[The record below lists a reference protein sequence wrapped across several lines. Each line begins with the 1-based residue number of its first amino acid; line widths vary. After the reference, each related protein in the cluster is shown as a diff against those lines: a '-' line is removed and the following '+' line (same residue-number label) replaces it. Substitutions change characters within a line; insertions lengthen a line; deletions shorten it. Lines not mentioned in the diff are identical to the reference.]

1 MMDILLVILEL
12 VAVTMAVMACALAVI
27 LIFIMLKQMIGRLIS
42 PLRLAALIHSA
53 PKIVKKDKKQKK
65 QKKKKTR
72 RTEYMSKEASEGIT
86 FNDIFMFM
94 IAVPL
99 VLLWVGFAGFVIH
112 TGLNNSA
119 VLENIEAYTTLI
131 AILGGPALLIIKD
144 ALDVWKQ
151 EQAEKT
157 AFYKVKA
164 QAVIDY
170 NDASQKQAQMIE
182 ANAQEQEHKMEASS
196 ITKVTAKK
204 K

>member
-1 MMDILLVILEL
+1 MIEWIEVLEIL
-12 VAVTMAVMACALAVI
+12 AVTMAAMGCVLAFGV
-27 LIFIMLKQMIGRLIS
+27 LVAFARRIFPQTKTTIVEVKEKQEKLK
-42 PLRLAALIHSA
+42 
-53 PKIVKKDKKQKK
+53 
-65 QKKKKTR
+65 
-72 RTEYMSKEASEGIT
+72 MSSKSEAREGVT

-157 AFYKVKA
+157 AFYKIKA
-164 QAVIDY
+164 QSVIDY
-170 NDASQKQAQMIE
+170 NESTQKQAQMIE
-182 ANAQEQEHKMEASS
+182 AKAQEQEHKME
-196 ITKVTAKK
+196 IKK
-204 K
+204 

>member
-1 MMDILLVILEL
+1 MTWLLILEIL
-12 VAVTMAVMACALAVI
+12 AVMMGVLAVI
-27 LIFIMLKQMIGRLIS
+27 LAVMILVASARRLI
-42 PLRLAALIHSA
+42 
-53 PKIVKKDKKQKK
+53 PKRPPQKIKTQVKEE
-65 QKKKKTR
+65 R
-72 RTEYMSKEASEGIT
+72 RTEYMSKEAKEGVT

-112 TGLNNSA
+112 TGLNNSQ

-164 QAVIDY
+164 QSVIDY
-170 NDASQKQAQMIE
+170 NDAVLKQAQDIE
-182 ANAQEQEHKMEASS
+182 SKAQDQEHKMQS
-196 ITKVTAKK
+196 KK
-204 K
+204 

>member
-1 MMDILLVILEL
+1 
-12 VAVTMAVMACALAVI
+12 
-27 LIFIMLKQMIGRLIS
+27 
-42 PLRLAALIHSA
+42 
-53 PKIVKKDKKQKK
+53 
-65 QKKKKTR
+65 
-72 RTEYMSKEASEGIT
+72 MSKDTTSEGTT
-86 FNDIFMFM
+86 FNDVFMFM

-112 TGLNNSA
+112 SGLGDSA

-157 AFYKVKA
+157 AFYKIKA

-170 NDASQKQAQMIE
+170 NDKAQAQAQLIE
-182 ANAQEQEHKMEASS
+182 ANDQAHEHK
-196 ITKVTAKK
+196 ITTVKIVAKK
-204 K
+204 

>member
-1 MMDILLVILEL
+1 VIEWIEVLEIL
-12 VAVTMAVMACALAVI
+12 AVVMASIAVVIAFAVLVNFARQALRQAKPKLVP
-27 LIFIMLKQMIGRLIS
+27 LKKERQE
-42 PLRLAALIHSA
+42 
-53 PKIVKKDKKQKK
+53 KIK
-65 QKKKKTR
+65 
-72 RTEYMSKEASEGIT
+72 MSKEKGEGVT

-112 TGLNNSA
+112 SGLQDDS
-119 VLENIEAYTTLI
+119 VLEQIEGYTTLI

-157 AFYKVKA
+157 AFYKIKA

-170 NDASQKQAQMIE
+170 NDQAQKQAQMIE
-182 ANAQEQEHKMEASS
+182 AKAQEQEHKMEN
-196 ITKVTAKK
+196 KK
-204 K
+204 

>member
-1 MMDILLVILEL
+1 MTTVTDILTI
-12 VAVTMAVMACALAVI
+12 LAVI
-27 LIFIMLKQMIGRLIS
+27 LAVVAVPLLIVITINISVRTLKRL
-42 PLRLAALIHSA
+42 PLPRVSL
-53 PKIVKKDKKQKK
+53 PKVKMPKKRQKN
-65 QKKKKTR
+65 QKER
-72 RTEYMSKEASEGIT
+72 RTERMSKDTASEGVT

-170 NDASQKQAQMIE
+170 NDAAQKQSQMIE
-182 ANAQEQEHKMEASS
+182 AKSQEQEHKIESG
-196 ITKVTAKK
+196 ITLPAKK

>member
-1 MMDILLVILEL
+1 MLAI
-12 VAVTMAVMACALAVI
+12 TM
-27 LIFIMLKQMIGRLIS
+27 
-42 PLRLAALIHSA
+42 LAAMATASIIFLITMIWKMISGIRLPKVNL
-53 PKIVKKDKKQKK
+53 PKIKIPEKKQEV
-65 QKKKKTR
+65 R
-72 RTEYMSKEASEGIT
+72 RDEILSKEAREGVT

-99 VLLWVGFAGFVIH
+99 VLLWVGFAGYVIFH
-112 TGLNNSA
+112 GLQDAA
-119 VLENIEAYTTLI
+119 VLDQIEGYTTLI

-170 NDASQKQAQMIE
+170 NDAAQRQAQQIE
-182 ANAQEQEHKMEASS
+182 SNQQSHEHKTVA
-196 ITKVTAKK
+196 KVTGKK

>member
-1 MMDILLVILEL
+1 MLITVLEIL
-12 VAVTMAVMACALAVI
+12 AVVLALAGI
-27 LIFIMLKQMIGRLIS
+27 LILIVI
-42 PLRLAALIHSA
+42 AIHFVRSIIQSR
-53 PKIVKKDKKQKK
+53 PKVIEKMANDKDVA
-65 QKKKKTR
+65 R
-72 RTEYMSKEASEGIT
+72 EGVT

-112 TGLNNSA
+112 SGLQDDS
-119 VLENIEAYTTLI
+119 VLEQIEGYTTLI

-157 AFYKVKA
+157 AFYKQKA

-170 NDASQKQAQMIE
+170 NDAAQKQAQMIE
-182 ANAQEQEHKMEASS
+182 AKQQEHEHKQ
-196 ITKVTAKK
+196 KK
-204 K
+204 

>member
-1 MMDILLVILEL
+1 MTPIDVLTYMGIAMAGCSLVLAFVVL
-12 VAVTMAVMACALAVI
+12 VQFARRIIARVKIPMVKLPS
-27 LIFIMLKQMIGRLIS
+27 L
-42 PLRLAALIHSA
+42 
-53 PKIVKKDKKQKK
+53 PKAEVKKEQVKQKEPK
-65 QKKKKTR
+65 R
-72 RTEYMSKEASEGIT
+72 RTEHMSKEASEGIT

-182 ANAQEQEHKMEASS
+182 AKAQEQEHKIESG
-196 ITKVTAKK
+196 TTLVPNKK

>member
-1 MMDILLVILEL
+1 MLGILMALTSLTFAFI
-12 VAVTMAVMACALAVI
+12 VAVKLARQAI
-27 LIFIMLKQMIGRLIS
+27 RRLLKQM
-42 PLRLAALIHSA
+42 
-53 PKIVKKDKKQKK
+53 PKPKPRQEKPK
-65 QKKKKTR
+65 
-72 RTEYMSKEASEGIT
+72 MSKEKGEGVT

-99 VLLWVGFAGFVIH
+99 VLLWVGFAGFVIQS
-112 TGLNNSA
+112 GLNDAA
-119 VLENIEAYTTLI
+119 VLEQIEGYTTLI

-170 NDASQKQAQMIE
+170 NDAAQKQAQQIE
-182 ANAQEQEHKMEASS
+182 SKAQEQEHKMEN
-196 ITKVTAKK
+196 KK
-204 K
+204 

>member
-1 MMDILLVILEL
+1 MEWAVTILE
-12 VAVTMAVMACALAVI
+12 MLAVVSASAGM
-27 LIFIMLKQMIGRLIS
+27 IFIVLMIYAVARQI
-42 PLRLAALIHSA
+42 I
-53 PKIVKKDKKQKK
+53 KKPRKMEE
-65 QKKKKTR
+65 KTK
-72 RTEYMSKEASEGIT
+72 MSKDTASEGVT

-112 TGLNNSA
+112 SGLQDES
-119 VLENIEAYTTLI
+119 VLEQIEGYTTLI

-170 NDASQKQAQMIE
+170 NDHAQKQAQMIE
-182 ANAQEQEHKMEASS
+182 AKQQEQEHKIE
-196 ITKVTAKK
+196 TGTTLPKK

>member
-1 MMDILLVILEL
+1 MEPIEILEILAIVMAVLGVAFGVLVIST
-12 VAVTMAVMACALAVI
+12 V
-27 LIFIMLKQMIGRLIS
+27 LKQAFRYLPQLPS
-42 PLRLAALIHSA
+42 LQ
-53 PKIVKKDKKQKK
+53 KQKPSK
-65 QKKKKTR
+65 EQKKIKPKR
-72 RTEYMSKEASEGIT
+72 RTETMSNDQAKEGVT

-99 VLLWVGFAGFVIH
+99 VLLWVGFAGYVIFH
-112 TGLNNSA
+112 GLQDQS
-119 VLENIEAYTTLI
+119 VLQQIEGYTTLI

-157 AFYKVKA
+157 AFYKIKA

-170 NDASQKQAQMIE
+170 NDAAQKQMQMIE
-182 ANAQEQEHKMEASS
+182 ANEQQQQHKMEASTIS
-196 ITKVTAKK
+196 KVTAKK

>member
-1 MMDILLVILEL
+1 VGQLFYYWGIIFSGVMEWLIKLLEIL
-12 VAVTMAVMACALAVI
+12 AVTCAIVATLTAIVI
-27 LIFIMLKQMIGRLIS
+27 MIAIVGR
-42 PLRLAALIHSA
+42 AL
-53 PKIVKKDKKQKK
+53 
-65 QKKKKTR
+65 KKTEVKTKKR
-72 RTEYMSKEASEGIT
+72 NVKMSKEASEGIT

-112 TGLNNSA
+112 SGLNDAA
-119 VLENIEAYTTLI
+119 VLEQIEGYTTLI

-170 NDASQKQAQMIE
+170 NDHAQKQAQMIE
-182 ANAQEQEHKMEASS
+182 AKAQEQEHKMES
-196 ITKVTAKK
+196 KK
-204 K
+204 

>member
-1 MMDILLVILEL
+1 MIDWMTTILEIT
-12 VAVTMAVMACALAVI
+12 AVVSALAAMTIV
-27 LIFIMLKQMIGRLIS
+27 LTMTYAYVRKYL
-42 PLRLAALIHSA
+42 
-53 PKIVKKDKKQKK
+53 PKKITEVKVTKKIIEEKP
-65 QKKKKTR
+65 
-72 RTEYMSKEASEGIT
+72 MSKDTASEGVT

-112 TGLNNSA
+112 SGLQDDS
-119 VLENIEAYTTLI
+119 VLEQIEGYTTLI

-170 NDASQKQAQMIE
+170 NDHAQKQAQMIE
-182 ANAQEQEHKMEASS
+182 AKAQEQEHKMQS
-196 ITKVTAKK
+196 KK
-204 K
+204 

>member
-1 MMDILLVILEL
+1 MLAITMASLAVTLVI
-12 VAVTMAVMACALAVI
+12 VVMARMVWKFFPKLPT
-27 LIFIMLKQMIGRLIS
+27 LKLPSLPERKQE
-42 PLRLAALIHSA
+42 
-53 PKIVKKDKKQKK
+53 VKEIKKE
-65 QKKKKTR
+65 R
-72 RTEYMSKEASEGIT
+72 RTESMSKQASEGIT

-112 TGLNNSA
+112 SGLQDDS
-119 VLENIEAYTTLI
+119 VLEQIEGYTTLI

-170 NDASQKQAQMIE
+170 NDAAQKQMQMIE
-182 ANAQEQEHKMEASS
+182 SKAQEQEHKIE
-196 ITKVTAKK
+196 TGTTLPKK

>member
-1 MMDILLVILEL
+1 MKT
-12 VAVTMAVMACALAVI
+12 VT
-27 LIFIMLKQMIGRLIS
+27 
-42 PLRLAALIHSA
+42 
-53 PKIVKKDKKQKK
+53 
-65 QKKKKTR
+65 KKKVIK
-72 RTEYMSKEASEGIT
+72 EKPKMSDQQRESVT

-170 NDASQKQAQMIE
+170 NDAAQKQAQQIE
-182 ANAQEQEHKMEASS
+182 ANAQAQEHKMESS
-196 ITKVTAKK
+196 TIVTPKK

>member
-1 MMDILLVILEL
+1 MHELLTNILLLLAITMASL
-12 VAVTMAVMACALAVI
+12 AVTFVI
-27 LIFIMLKQMIGRLIS
+27 IAMLRIAWKFIPKLPSLKIPSL
-42 PLRLAALIHSA
+42 
-53 PKIVKKDKKQKK
+53 PKRKIEVKEKETKQK
-65 QKKKKTR
+65 R
-72 RTEYMSKEASEGIT
+72 RTESMSKEASEGIT

-182 ANAQEQEHKMEASS
+182 SKAQEQEHKIESG
-196 ITKVTAKK
+196 ITLPAKK

>member
-1 MMDILLVILEL
+1 
-12 VAVTMAVMACALAVI
+12 
-27 LIFIMLKQMIGRLIS
+27 
-42 PLRLAALIHSA
+42 
-53 PKIVKKDKKQKK
+53 
-65 QKKKKTR
+65 
-72 RTEYMSKEASEGIT
+72 MSKDTASEGVT

-112 TGLNNSA
+112 SGLQDDS
-119 VLENIEAYTTLI
+119 VLEQIEGYTTLI

-170 NDASQKQAQMIE
+170 NDAAQKQMQMIE
-182 ANAQEQEHKMEASS
+182 ANAQSQEHKMETSS

>member
-1 MMDILLVILEL
+1 M
-12 VAVTMAVMACALAVI
+12 
-27 LIFIMLKQMIGRLIS
+27 LIIAM
-42 PLRLAALIHSA
+42 LAAAATTFIIFLITMIWNMISGIRL
-53 PKIVKKDKKQKK
+53 PKVKLPKKKIPEKKQEE
-65 QKKKKTR
+65 R
-72 RTEYMSKEASEGIT
+72 RVERMSKDTASEGVT

-112 TGLNNSA
+112 SGLQDDS
-119 VLENIEAYTTLI
+119 VLEQIEGYTTLI

-157 AFYKVKA
+157 AFYKQKA

-170 NDASQKQAQMIE
+170 NDAAQKQAQMIE
-182 ANAQEQEHKMEASS
+182 AKAQDHEHKQ
-196 ITKVTAKK
+196 KK
-204 K
+204 

>member
-1 MMDILLVILEL
+1 MAVLGVAFGVLVIST
-12 VAVTMAVMACALAVI
+12 V
-27 LIFIMLKQMIGRLIS
+27 LKQAFRYLPQLPS
-42 PLRLAALIHSA
+42 LQ
-53 PKIVKKDKKQKK
+53 KQKPSKK
-65 QKKKKTR
+65 QKKKKR
-72 RTEYMSKEASEGIT
+72 RTERMSKDTASEGVT

-112 TGLNNSA
+112 SGLQDDS
-119 VLENIEAYTTLI
+119 VLEQIEGYTTLI

-157 AFYKVKA
+157 AFYKIKA

-170 NDASQKQAQMIE
+170 NDAAQKQAQQIE
-182 ANAQEQEHKMEASS
+182 ANAQAQEHKMESAT
-196 ITKVTAKK
+196 IPTLKK

>member
-1 MMDILLVILEL
+1 MELVDILTMMGI
-12 VAVTMAVMACALAVI
+12 TMAGIAIVVAFAVLVNFARQALRQVKPQAV
-27 LIFIMLKQMIGRLIS
+27 KV
-42 PLRLAALIHSA
+42 
-53 PKIVKKDKKQKK
+53 VKKEIKKEK
-65 QKKKKTR
+65 QQ
-72 RTEYMSKEASEGIT
+72 MSKEKGEGVT

-112 TGLNNSA
+112 SGLNDAA
-119 VLENIEAYTTLI
+119 VLEQIEGYTTLI

-170 NDASQKQAQMIE
+170 NDAAQKQHQMIE
-182 ANAQEQEHKMEASS
+182 SKAQEQEHKMEM
-196 ITKVTAKK
+196 KK
-204 K
+204 

>member
-1 MMDILLVILEL
+1 VEAIEIIQILAYILAA
-12 VAVTMAVMACALAVI
+12 VAVLLGIAIALAVTVSI
-27 LIFIMLKQMIGRLIS
+27 LKKTYNLFPKVKLPTLKL
-42 PLRLAALIHSA
+42 
-53 PKIVKKDKKQKK
+53 PKKEKPKQKERNK
-65 QKKKKTR
+65 MVNDKDVA
-72 RTEYMSKEASEGIT
+72 TEGVT

-112 TGLNNSA
+112 SGLQDSA
-119 VLENIEAYTTLI
+119 VLDKIEGYTTLI

-157 AFYKVKA
+157 AFYKIKA

-170 NDASQKQAQMIE
+170 NDAAQKQMQMIE
-182 ANAQEQEHKMEASS
+182 AKQQDHEHKQ
-196 ITKVTAKK
+196 KK
-204 K
+204 

>member
-1 MMDILLVILEL
+1 VIEWINILEVL
-12 VAVTMAVMACALAVI
+12 AVTMAFMGCVIVFAVLVSFVRQALKGI
-27 LIFIMLKQMIGRLIS
+27 
-42 PLRLAALIHSA
+42 PHLRNETPMKK
-53 PKIVKKDKKQKK
+53 PKKEKKP
-65 QKKKKTR
+65 
-72 RTEYMSKEASEGIT
+72 MSKEAREGVT

-112 TGLNNSA
+112 SGLQNAA
-119 VLENIEAYTTLI
+119 VLEQIEGYTTLI

-170 NDASQKQAQMIE
+170 NDAVLKQAQDVE
-182 ANAQEQEHKMEASS
+182 SKAQEQEHKMEN
-196 ITKVTAKK
+196 KK
-204 K
+204 

>member
-1 MMDILLVILEL
+1 MIEWIEVLEIL
-12 VAVTMAVMACALAVI
+12 AVVMASIAVAFAFAVLVNFARQALR
-27 LIFIMLKQMIGRLIS
+27 Q
-42 PLRLAALIHSA
+42 
-53 PKIVKKDKKQKK
+53 VKKPKLVKVVEQKTTKKEKPK
-65 QKKKKTR
+65 
-72 RTEYMSKEASEGIT
+72 MSKEKGEGVT

-112 TGLNNSA
+112 TGLNNSD
-119 VLENIEAYTTLI
+119 VLDNIEAYTTLI

-157 AFYKVKA
+157 AFYKTKA

-170 NDASQKQAQMIE
+170 NDSMQKQAQMIE
-182 ANAQEQEHKMEASS
+182 AKAQEQEHKMEN
-196 ITKVTAKK
+196 KK
-204 K
+204 